1 MRVSA
6 TLLESFRLYL
16 TEEWKTEAS
25 LIESIQG
32 VFVPSPQMEL
42 GTAWHAVLETPDR
55 FKVDGGYWLQHHG
68 VDYRCDDATM
78 APLLAL
84 IDRRGVFE
92 VKATTEVDGHTL
104 VAQADLLAGAT
115 IHEFK
120 TTLSTFDAEKY
131 ADSYQWRVMSLV
143 FQPAQI
149 TYHVASLD
157 DHGNS
162 VVELKSLD
170 SVNLYPYP
178 GLEQDVR
185 DLLRDFV
192 GYVERKGLSE
202 YVQRSHLAA

>member
-6 TLLESFRLYL
+6 TLLESYRLYL

-42 GTAWHAVLETPDR
+42 GTAFHAVLETPER
-55 FKVDGGYWLQHHG
+55 FRVAGGYRSG
-68 VDYRCDDATM
+68 AYAFEDATM

-92 VKATTEVDGHTL
+92 VKATTELDGHTL

-115 IHEFK
+115 LHEFK

-185 DLLRDFV
+185 DLLREFV
-192 GYVERKGLSE
+192 TYVEMKGLSE
-202 YVQRSHLAA
+202 YCQRSHLAA